1 MTATRLTAYANA
13 VVQWGLLTQS
23 TAIIS
28 VLTDDA
34 TRFTEAGMVA
44 SKEARPILE
53 SITETW
59 IRPLCPPKIPFS
71 DRGLP
76 CVARVRP
83 SGWIDGAPV

>member
-1 MTATRLTAYANA
+1 MTTTRLITYANE

-23 TAIIS
+23 TAIVS
-28 VLTDDA
+28 VLADDA

-44 SKEARPILE
+44 SKEARPILG